1 VASISGAGAA
11 RASVALLLLVTAC
24 GRGGSRWGVR
34 PEPGAA
40 SLVAPVPPPL
50 PLAQVYIL
58 EAAGSQPDDSV
69 VSLPNGAGRV
79 IVLRRSAP
87 DFGLFA
93 TLDLFRRTDSVAP
106 AAAVAPGLAGAG
118 LRIGL
123 RPLPGRYGLDLAI
136 EGGSADSATI
146 TFSYGTHFVAPAG
159 ARERYGS
166 NLAFEKALSIGRV
179 GDDSIVVFLPTTR
192 PGADMVTAPLTGSG
206 RYVVAAPR

>member
-1 VASISGAGAA
+1 
-11 RASVALLLLVTAC
+11 VALLLLATSC
-24 GRGGSRWGVR
+24 GRGGSRWGVP

-50 PLAQVYIL
+50 PLGQVFIL

-69 VSLPNGAGRV
+69 VSIPNGDGRV

-93 TLDLFRRTDSVAP
+93 TVDLFHRTDST
-106 AAAVAPGLAGAG
+106 AATPAVAPSLVAAGV
-118 LRIGL
+118 RIGL
-123 RPLPGRYGLDLAI
+123 KPLPGRYGLDLSI
-136 EGGSADSATI
+136 EGAAADSATI